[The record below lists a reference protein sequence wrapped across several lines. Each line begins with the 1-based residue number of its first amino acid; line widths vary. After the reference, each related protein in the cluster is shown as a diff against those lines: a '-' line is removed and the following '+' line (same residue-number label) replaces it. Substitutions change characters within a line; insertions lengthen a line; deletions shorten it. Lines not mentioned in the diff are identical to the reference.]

1 MTAYWIGLIFFAS
14 LQLFGLYSISNWA
27 YLVFVVGL
35 SSFCFGTLYGSFFSA
50 KISMSRKKEYVLDY
64 RLIYILYFIVILFLL
79 YNFKNVMELLNSGY
93 TWAKIRRLYSNQG
106 QVSGYNEVTMSAFN
120 VMMNQFVSTPTIY
133 ASLPIAVS
141 DMLIGKKDKKLFG
154 MTLIMM
160 FLWMMTSGGRSI
172 VLWLVLYL
180 FFGIF
185 IVKKRNFQ
193 IPKKVKKIMRYSI
206 IPLIFVFVFITV
218 QRKGESMNL
227 LREAYIY
234 FPVGLKNFDYHI
246 QQFENSLQPYLG
258 GASSFYGFIY
268 PIIFILKVKAILV
281 CLNRENVLN
290 KNEELILEWYDLKW
304 KVLDIGAKPNKQ
316 LAMKPTCLEK
326 MVEYAEKL
334 SKPFPFVRVDFY
346 DRHEPILG
354 EMTFTPMYG
363 MAKYYSES
371 GNKLLGSWLVL
382 PDHKMK
388 RKYKKED

>member
-1 MTAYWIGLIFFAS
+1 
-14 LQLFGLYSISNWA
+14 
-27 YLVFVVGL
+27 
-35 SSFCFGTLYGSFFSA
+35 
-50 KISMSRKKEYVLDY
+50 
-64 RLIYILYFIVILFLL
+64 
-79 YNFKNVMELLNSGY
+79 
-93 TWAKIRRLYSNQG
+93 
-106 QVSGYNEVTMSAFN
+106 MSAFN

-206 IPLIFVFVFITV
+206 IPLVFVFVFITV

-268 PIIFILKVKAILV
+268 PIIFILKILIIP
-281 CLNRENVLN
+281 
-290 KNEELILEWYDLKW
+290 KN
-304 KVLDIGAKPNKQ
+304 P
-316 LAMKPTCLEK
+316 
-326 MVEYAEKL
+326 
-334 SKPFPFVRVDFY
+334 
-346 DRHEPILG
+346 
-354 EMTFTPMYG
+354 
-363 MAKYYSES
+363 
-371 GNKLLGSWLVL
+371 
-382 PDHKMK
+382 
-388 RKYKKED
+388 

>member
-1 MTAYWIGLIFFAS
+1 M
-14 LQLFGLYSISNWA
+14 
-27 YLVFVVGL
+27 
-35 SSFCFGTLYGSFFSA
+35 
-50 KISMSRKKEYVLDY
+50 K
-64 RLIYILYFIVILFLL
+64 RLILDII
-79 YNFKNVMELLNSGY
+79 
-93 TWAKIRRLYSNQG
+93 
-106 QVSGYNEVTMSAFN
+106 
-120 VMMNQFVSTPTIY
+120 
-133 ASLPIAVS
+133 
-141 DMLIGKKDKKLFG
+141 KK
-154 MTLIMM
+154 
-160 FLWMMTSGGRSI
+160 
-172 VLWLVLYL
+172 
-180 FFGIF
+180 
-185 IVKKRNFQ
+185 
-193 IPKKVKKIMRYSI
+193 
-206 IPLIFVFVFITV
+206 
-218 QRKGESMNL
+218 
-227 LREAYIY
+227 Y
-234 FPVGLKNFDYHI
+234 FPVVFVKYRYFKVFGKKLNLKNPTGFNEKILWLTLFWQDQRIVQCADKYGLRQYVKYNILCENKEKLDINKAKNALATWMNTEYGPSTYEPQYYAMKHRIISEEYIETDSGLYPEDYKLYC
-246 QQFENSLQPYLG
+246 FNG
-258 GASSFYGFIY
+258 
-268 PIIFILKVKAILV
+268 KVKAILV

>member
-1 MTAYWIGLIFFAS
+1 M
-14 LQLFGLYSISNWA
+14 
-27 YLVFVVGL
+27 
-35 SSFCFGTLYGSFFSA
+35 
-50 KISMSRKKEYVLDY
+50 K
-64 RLIYILYFIVILFLL
+64 RLILDII
-79 YNFKNVMELLNSGY
+79 
-93 TWAKIRRLYSNQG
+93 
-106 QVSGYNEVTMSAFN
+106 
-120 VMMNQFVSTPTIY
+120 
-133 ASLPIAVS
+133 
-141 DMLIGKKDKKLFG
+141 KK
-154 MTLIMM
+154 
-160 FLWMMTSGGRSI
+160 
-172 VLWLVLYL
+172 
-180 FFGIF
+180 
-185 IVKKRNFQ
+185 
-193 IPKKVKKIMRYSI
+193 
-206 IPLIFVFVFITV
+206 
-218 QRKGESMNL
+218 
-227 LREAYIY
+227 Y
-234 FPVGLKNFDYHI
+234 FPVVFVKYRYFKVFGKKLNLKNPTGFNEKILWLTLFWQDQRIVQCADKYGLRQYVIGCLGSDNIMPRLYGVYEKVDDVRWEQFPKKFVIKCTHGCKYNILCENKEKLDINKAKDALATWMNTEYGPSTYEPQYYAMKHRIISEEYIETDSGLYPEDYKLYC
-246 QQFENSLQPYLG
+246 FNG
-258 GASSFYGFIY
+258 
-268 PIIFILKVKAILV
+268 KVKAILV